1 MLPFASP
8 RTGLEPGMQDH
19 DKEQQ
24 PSPPGTSANMDVLRR
39 MQRAA
44 YVRLGFDPPDF
55 GPEQEAQR
63 DAANAE
69 ALKPGGSVESGL
81 TEALIAKGLNPKAAQ
96 PLLQDLREAVQQME
110 SRATKLSPLE
120 AGERP
125 LTNPHH
131 LNILNVQ
138 RKRIETVIS
147 CTRPEMV
154 KALAPVLGHVVV
166 DELPTG
172 ELNARAFLAPDSSD
186 EEPTY
191 WVLVDPVF
199 FDFFFHLSNAFASI
213 IDVQALAQ
221 VGSRYARGDETALIT
236 DVIRWGATGPATA
249 LFEMLR
255 TFVVYGTPPVLLTP
269 YDDRS
274 FDLAEAMRDRAA
286 LFVVAHE
293 YGHIINGDLRLQAS
307 DSAPWRAEI
316 GADLTGWGLT
326 SAVLEMESVPPASRL
341 AGANL
346 FFAGLMLVELTRNAL
361 TTGQART
368 LADLAPD
375 SPKEPTGSHPPSSAR
390 FGVLMEKFR
399 KQFPEQQARAA
410 DFFAALLLEL
420 MSRFWALLEPAFLS
434 MHQKGIRPKPIWKG
448 LDALAQGKL

>member
-1 MLPFASP
+1 
-8 RTGLEPGMQDH
+8 MQDH
-19 DKEQQ
+19 DKVLQSSQ
-24 PSPPGTSANMDVLRR
+24 PANLDVLRR

-44 YVRLGFDPPDF
+44 YLRLGFDPPDF
-55 GPEQEAQR
+55 GPEREAQR

-81 TEALIAKGLNPKAAQ
+81 TEALIAKGLDPEVAQ
-96 PLLQDLREAVQQME
+96 PFLQNLREAVQQME
-110 SRATKLSPLE
+110 SRTTKLPPLE
-120 AGERP
+120 AEERP

-131 LNILNVQ
+131 RNILDAQ
-138 RKRIETVIS
+138 RKRIEAVIS
-147 CTRPEMV
+147 SARPETV
-154 KALAPVLGHVVV
+154 KAFTPVLGHVIV
-166 DELPTG
+166 DVLPTG
-172 ELNARAFLAPDSSD
+172 ELNARAFLAPQSSD
-186 EEPTY
+186 REPSY

-213 IDVQALAQ
+213 IDMQALAK
-221 VGSRYARGDETALIT
+221 VGSRYAMGDETALIT

-249 LFEMLR
+249 MFEMLR

-274 FDLAEAMRDRAA
+274 FDLAEAMRDGAA

-293 YGHIINGDLRLQAS
+293 YGHIVNGDLRQQPS

-316 GADLTGWGLT
+316 AADLTGWGLT
-326 SAVLEMESVPPASRL
+326 SAVLEMERVPPASRI

-346 FFAGLMLVELTRNAL
+346 FFVGLMLVELTRNAL

-368 LADLAPD
+368 LFDLI
-375 SPKEPTGSHPPSSAR
+375 PKSTIEPTGSHPPSSAR

-410 DFFAALLLEL
+410 DFLAALLLEL
-420 MSRFWALLEPAFLS
+420 TIRFWALLEPAFLS
-434 MHQKGIRPKPIWKG
+434 MHQKGVRPKPVWKG
-448 LDALAQGKL
+448 LDALEQGKL